1 MDHHKPPSAART
13 VRASDPRYR
22 ELVSGMNQRWVARP
36 DYVRLVETPHETRDA
51 VQEAVR
57 AGKRVTVRSGGHCY
71 ENFVSNAD
79 VQVIIDLQQM
89 NRIYWDAEHD
99 AFAVEAGATLLDLYE
114 ELYLGYGVSL
124 PAGFCYSVGVG
135 GHVTGGGFGLLSRR
149 DGLIVDHLYA
159 VEVVTVDERG
169 RARLVT
175 ATRER
180 RDPNRELWWAHTGGG
195 GGNFGIVTRYWFRS
209 PRARGGEPGDALP
222 TPPAEV
228 LLSSVALPWSDL
240 TEEDFARLVG
250 NYGAWYEANSAPDS
264 PYTSLGGYLIMNHRQ
279 AGSVVLITQSDATA
293 PDAARL
299 HADYLDALTDGV
311 KAAPRPLPE
320 PRRLPWL
327 RATRMLGTS
336 VSMLTDTT
344 LRGDHKSACMRR
356 GFTDDQVAALYRHLT
371 RTDYTNRSAQ
381 AVLHPYGGRI
391 AAVDSTATAS
401 SHRKTVFKLLIQ
413 TFWTDPAQDAANVA
427 WTRDIYGDLFAS
439 TGGVP
444 VPGERTDGCYVNYP
458 DTDIGDPGL
467 NTSGVPWSAL
477 YYKDNYPRLQQVKA
491 AWDPRDVFRHAQSV
505 ELPGRE
511 RP

>member
-1 MDHHKPPSAART
+1 MDHRKPPSAALT
-13 VRASDPRYR
+13 VRPTDPRYR

-36 DYVRLVETPHETRDA
+36 DYVKLVTTPEQTRDA

-57 AGKRVTVRSGGHCY
+57 ARKRVTVRSGGHCY

-79 VQVIIDLQQM
+79 VKVIIDLQKM
-89 NRIYWDAEHD
+89 NRVYWDADHD

-114 ELYLGYGVSL
+114 GLYLDHGVVV

-135 GHVTGGGFGLLSRR
+135 GHITGGGFGLLSRR
-149 DGLIVDHLYA
+149 DGLTVDHLYA

-175 ATRER
+175 ATRRR

-209 PRARGGEPGDALP
+209 PQTRSSEPGDALP
-222 TPPAEV
+222 APPAEV

-240 TEEDFARLVG
+240 SQEDFARLVD

-264 PYTSLGGYLIMNHRQ
+264 PYTALAGYLIMNHRQ
-279 AGSVVLITQSDATA
+279 AGSIALVTQSDATV

-299 HADYLDALTDGV
+299 HSDYLAALTDGV
-311 KAAPRPLPE
+311 KAAPQPLPE

-356 GFTDDQVAALYRHLT
+356 SFTDDQVATLYEHLT
-371 RTDYTNRSAQ
+371 ATDYTNRSAQ

-391 AAVDSTATAS
+391 AAVDNATTAS
-401 SHRKTVFKLLIQ
+401 SHRETVFKLLIQ
-413 TFWTDPAQDAANVA
+413 TFWADPADDAVNLG
-427 WTRDIYGDLFAS
+427 WTRGIYGDLFAS

-444 VPGERTDGCYVNYP
+444 VPDDRTDGCYVNYP
-458 DTDIGDPGL
+458 DTDISDPAF
-467 NTSGVPWSAL
+467 NTSDVPWSSL
-477 YYKDNYPRLQQVKA
+477 YYKDNYPRLQRVKA
-491 AWDPRDVFRHAQSV
+491 AWDPLDVFHHAHSV
-505 ELPGRE
+505 ELPG
-511 RP
+511 